1 MARPRTAHVELVKQK
16 LIARLGDGL
25 HRAGDRFFSARSIS
39 SHFEISYQTAD
50 RLLRELVAEGH
61 LERRHGSGTYVCGGA
76 RTLDGVQLIFDR
88 RARRAGSFGARLMS
102 TIEERLNRDSI
113 RFTRHYVD
121 PGETIKLAANAY
133 PVLWE
138 SPAAAAMLAAQR
150 RPGLL
155 LNDRPAAGLG
165 ALVIDSVSVDDA
177 LGGACA
183 AELIGQRLTKR
194 SRVAVLAGPWND
206 ARSAMRVSGFSARL
220 TPTSV
225 VHTASWFREDALA
238 PAQAI
243 LATRPDGV
251 FACNDRLAQA
261 MLEAATAS
269 RMRVPVLFGFDDAPV
284 AETLHLSTIAMP
296 WQELAASVAA
306 TAARRIGG
314 DTSPAFHLLLSPRPI
329 VRLT

>member
-16 LIARLGDGL
+16 LIARLRDGL
-25 HRAGDRFFSARSIS
+25 HRAGDRFFSTRAIA
-39 SHFEISYQTAD
+39 SHYEISYQTAD

-61 LERRHGSGTYVCGGA
+61 LERRHGSGTYLCGGGRA
-76 RTLDGVQLIFDR
+76 LDSVQLVFNR

-102 TIEERLNRDSI
+102 TIEERLNRSAI
-113 RFTRHYVD
+113 RYTRHYVE
-121 PGETIKLAANAY
+121 PGEAVRLAASAY
-133 PVLWE
+133 PILWE
-138 SPAAAAMLAAQR
+138 SPDTAASLAAQR
-150 RPGLL
+150 RSGLL

-165 ALVIDSVSVDDA
+165 ALLIDSVSVDDA

-194 SRVAVLAGPWND
+194 SRVAVLAGPWDD
-206 ARSAMRVSGFSARL
+206 ARSAMRVSGFTSRV
-220 TPTSV
+220 TPASV
-225 VHTASWFREDALA
+225 IHTTSWFREDAIG
-238 PAQAI
+238 PAQAV

-261 MLEAATAS
+261 LLEAASES
-269 RMRVPVLFGFDDAPV
+269 RLRVPVVFGFDDAPV
-284 AETLHLSTIAMP
+284 AEALHLSTIAIP
-296 WQELAASVAA
+296 WQELANTVAA
-306 TAARRIGG
+306 TAVRRIGG